1 MIEQSPNAA
10 NDVAKAISQHL
21 MGDSVHNQKRAL
33 TVLEG
38 IVEMGTPQFQKSFA
52 TPSLVSSLKSTSIS
66 FGTDNGVRRKLMLIL
81 LSWHRHFMRDPEM
94 AHVSSLYGLC
104 GGVDRQP
111 LASINRTNTSSAPE
125 NRRAIDLLHVHGLSS
140 VEGTI
145 EAADKECENLLN
157 AMAAASKSSEPIMQ
171 DPDVKTHATL
181 TLELQ
186 KEIVHFIH
194 TVGDSFYL
202 SALVLAN
209 DKIVDVLQRL
219 QDVAAGMPVSMHPL
233 GTNAPSK
240 EELIVNASR
249 RLSVPDVM
257 PTPSNALLREV
268 DHSLMVHSGF
278 TSAAPSRPSAEPS
291 EQADPNEIDMS
302 AVERN
307 SQQVQGSISGIKLY
321 SI

>member
-1 MIEQSPNAA
+1 
-10 NDVAKAISQHL
+10 
-21 MGDSVHNQKRAL
+21 
-33 TVLEG
+33 
-38 IVEMGTPQFQKSFA
+38 
-52 TPSLVSSLKSTSIS
+52 
-66 FGTDNGVRRKLMLIL
+66 
-81 LSWHRHFMRDPEM
+81 
-94 AHVSSLYGLC
+94 
-104 GGVDRQP
+104 
-111 LASINRTNTSSAPE
+111 
-125 NRRAIDLLHVHGLSS
+125 
-140 VEGTI
+140 
-145 EAADKECENLLN
+145 
-157 AMAAASKSSEPIMQ
+157 MAAASKSSEPIMQ
-171 DPDVKTHATL
+171 DSDVKTHATL

-186 KEIVHFIH
+186 KEIVHYIH

-219 QDVAAGMPVSMHPL
+219 QDVAAGMPVSTHPL

-278 TSAAPSRPSAEPS
+278 TSAAPSRPGAEPS

>member
-125 NRRAIDLLHVHGLSS
+125 NRRAIDLLHVHGLS
-140 VEGTI
+140 
-145 EAADKECENLLN
+145 L
-157 AMAAASKSSEPIMQ
+157 
-171 DPDVKTHATL
+171 
-181 TLELQ
+181 
-186 KEIVHFIH
+186 IH
-194 TVGDSFYL
+194 
-202 SALVLAN
+202 
-209 DKIVDVLQRL
+209 I
-219 QDVAAGMPVSMHPL
+219 
-233 GTNAPSK
+233 
-240 EELIVNASR
+240 
-249 RLSVPDVM
+249 
-257 PTPSNALLREV
+257 
-268 DHSLMVHSGF
+268 
-278 TSAAPSRPSAEPS
+278 
-291 EQADPNEIDMS
+291 
-302 AVERN
+302 
-307 SQQVQGSISGIKLY
+307 
-321 SI
+321 